1 MGKSVSGGAM
11 KKRTMGKMG
20 MAEALTA
27 HRYYS
32 AVWDEGGM
40 ARKVKA
46 GKMKGQNRNESIVAF
61 QPFSTSKESP
71 KKGGSKSGSVF
82 LRRGDGNR

>member
-1 MGKSVSGGAM
+1 MAQSTPGGAM

-20 MAEALTA
+20 MAKA
-27 HRYYS
+27 RYYS

-40 ARKVKA
+40 ARKVKT
-46 GKMKGQNRNESIVAF
+46 GKTKGLSRNESIVAF
-61 QPFSTSKESP
+61 QPFSISKGNPE
-71 KKGGSKSGSVF
+71 KGGSKPESVF